1 MAIVATFNGG
11 VVAAAADD
19 DPTRD
24 PVDDVRLSCCC
35 EASPGPED
43 EDEGGCLE
51 VIVSE
56 IDTKEWRWQSAIP
69 TSNSFTETRRREI
82 LYVNF
87 VRLGFIRAAAVT
99 LALAASVSRR
109 VWLVDFVGLR
119 RLVACVRL

>member
-24 PVDDVRLSCCC
+24 PEDDVRLSCCC

-51 VIVSE
+51 VIVSG
-56 IDTKEWRWQSAIP
+56 IDTKERRWQSAIP
-69 TSNSFTETRRREI
+69 TSNSFTETTAARGPCS
-82 LYVNF
+82 YVNF
-87 VRLGFIRAAAVT
+87 GFIRAVAVT
-99 LALAASVSRR
+99 LT
-109 VWLVDFVGLR
+109 LR
-119 RLVACVRL
+119 